1 MSDPVEVSV
10 STVVKIGRAAGSTP
24 VGAAV
29 ALLVLAVIAV
39 NAVAIAEALTVL
51 VVTLVVLAVA
61 LVAGRVYL
69 GRRSEQW
76 RSLAGSDVQVN
87 TGTRALEGRPCA
99 ACLPVRIPAAAVLL
113 APDGRALGVCTVHL
127 HAAQLAARGRRA
139 LLRPGGAR

>member
-61 LVAGRVYL
+61 LVAGRVWL
-69 GRRSEQW
+69 AHRREAW
-76 RSLAGSDVQVN
+76 RPLAGGGDVQVT
-87 TGTRALEGRPCA
+87 TGARALQGRPCGV
-99 ACLPVRIPAAAVLL
+99 CLPVRIPATAVLL
-113 APDGRALGVCTVHL
+113 APDGRALAVCGVHL
-127 HAAQLAARGRRA
+127 HAAEVTARARA
-139 LLRPGGAR
+139 LPPGGAR